1 VSGIH
6 RGFQARS
13 QETTSK
19 ARSDE
24 DCDATTGRE
33 VTEDMKMNLK
43 QSAIAVS
50 IAASA
55 LVGGLGLTHA
65 MAATKTPSS
74 THSKS
79 SSSAT
84 HKCPNDRSNKSTSTN
99 A

>member
-1 VSGIH
+1 M
-6 RGFQARS
+6 
-13 QETTSK
+13 

-24 DCDATTGRE
+24 HRDAIIGKE
-33 VTEDMKMNLK
+33 VTQDMKMNLK

-65 MAATKTPSS
+65 MAATMTPSS

-79 SSSAT
+79 SSSAP